1 MLARPPSAN
10 YARARLARLGI
21 HPAHPRP
28 PPAGLPAVSSRGS
41 AHNCQQLKSS
51 SFSCDFSLASQLS
64 LRSHASGERSH
75 TTLVT
80 IPDEPCA
87 GRDP

>member
-1 MLARPPSAN
+1 MLARPPRAN

-28 PPAGLPAVSSRGS
+28 QPAGLPAVISRGI
-41 AHNCQQLKSS
+41 AHNCQQLKSTC
-51 SFSCDFSLASQLS
+51 FSCDFSLASQLS

>member
-28 PPAGLPAVSSRGS
+28 PPAGLPAVSSRGI
-41 AHNCQQLKSS
+41 ALKCQQQKSTTVGTA
-51 SFSCDFSLASQLS
+51 FSLASQPTFW
-64 LRSHASGERSH
+64 SHAGS
-75 TTLVT
+75 
-80 IPDEPCA
+80 
-87 GRDP
+87 